1 MYSIKKHQY
10 AAASSRLSK
19 TKIIVL
25 GDLILDEYLF
35 GEVNRISPEAPVPV
49 VWIRKEKTTLGGAG
63 NVIKNLSRFGVQSV
77 VLGRSGNDETAKT
90 LSNLLT
96 AEKTDARENKVI
108 RSERVPTILKTRVIA
123 GHQQVCRIDREET
136 LSLTQEEESELIRA
150 FADRIDQVD
159 GVVLSDY
166 DKGTL
171 TPRLIHEVISL
182 AVKKGKIVTV
192 DPQVSHFFQYETA
205 SIMTPNHHEAGRAL
219 GRKLDSDQEVE
230 IAAKEIAER
239 LRSPSMM
246 ITRGEKGMS
255 LYLAEEGKTHHIPT
269 VAKEVFDVTGAGDTV
284 ISAYTA
290 FCAAGLTELESAL
303 IANVAAGVVVGKLG
317 AETVSLEELQLAL
330 EKRGLLR

>member
-1 MYSIKKHQY
+1 MYSIEKHQY
-10 AAASSRLSK
+10 VAASSRLAK

-90 LSNLLT
+90 LSHLLT
-96 AEKTDARENKVI
+96 SEKTEEGENKVI

-150 FADRIDQVD
+150 FADRIDRVD

-171 TPRLIHEVISL
+171 TPKLIREVISL
-182 AVKKGKIVTV
+182 AVKKGK
-192 DPQVSHFFQYETA
+192 S
-205 SIMTPNHHEAGRAL
+205 
-219 GRKLDSDQEVE
+219 
-230 IAAKEIAER
+230 
-239 LRSPSMM
+239 SPS
-246 ITRGEKGMS
+246 IRR
-255 LYLAEEGKTHHIPT
+255 
-269 VAKEVFDVTGAGDTV
+269 F
-284 ISAYTA
+284 
-290 FCAAGLTELESAL
+290 L
-303 IANVAAGVVVGKLG
+303 IFFS
-317 AETVSLEELQLAL
+317 T
-330 EKRGLLR
+330 KRQAS